1 MKTTPLLILAIFLTI
16 SVSFKAQNIGIN
28 TTGATP
34 NLSAMLDIVSTSK
47 GLLIPRLALT
57 SNIDATTITS
67 GNVTS
72 LLVYNTT
79 AASSG
84 STAVYPGYY
93 YWNGSK
99 WVAFGGSGGND
110 WSLTG
115 NAGITSPATPAT
127 YGTSTIGATENWLGT
142 TDANDVVFGTN
153 NIERM
158 RLKLST
164 GNLGIGIAAP
174 AVKLEV
180 ADNNAIKLGAAYL
193 SSGASGGYMH
203 LANHEYYNNSA
214 WVGDG
219 TAGALLQFAGNV
231 TNFYRHNGAGT
242 HSFSATIDGSGNVG
256 INTSGPTEK
265 LDVVGN
271 VKFSQALM
279 PNNLPGSTGQLL
291 VSQGANTA
299 PQWKS
304 ATSVINSAIKNYSA
318 FATRTT
324 INSTTWTAITGLSL
338 TVTTPGPAVLVVMT
352 YGSLEVISG
361 SNGGAG
367 CEVQIYQNGS
377 TITNAYQTIDVDDA
391 GSWTGTIGHWGFQ
404 TVINIAA
411 AGSYTF
417 AVKAHKYAN
426 FDNFY
431 AGGNSTA
438 PVASQNQGALI
449 ILEFDQ

>member
-1 MKTTPLLILAIFLTI
+1 MKTKKHLVAIIFLII
-16 SVSFKAQNIGIN
+16 SISFKAQNIGIN

-57 SNIDATTITS
+57 SNTDATTITS

-84 STAVYPGYY
+84 STAVFPGYY

-110 WSLTG
+110 WALTG
-115 NAGITSPATPAT
+115 NAGTTASSAAI
-127 YGTSTIGATENWLGT
+127 GSTVNNNFIGT
-142 TDANDVVFGTN
+142 TDATDFVQATSNL
-153 NIERM
+153 ERM
-158 RLKLST
+158 RITSA
-164 GNLGIGIAAP
+164 GNVGVGISSP
-174 AVKLEV
+174 SVKLEV
-180 ADNNAIKLGAAYL
+180 VDNTAIKLGAAYL

-203 LANHEYYNNSA
+203 LANHEYFNNAA

-231 TNFYRHNGAGT
+231 TNFYRHNGSGT

-256 INTSGPTEK
+256 INASSPTEK

-324 INSTTWTAITGLSL
+324 INSTTWTAITGLSVS
-338 TVTTPGPAVLVVMT
+338 VTTPGAAVLVIMT

-377 TITNAYQTIDVDDA
+377 TISNAYQTIDVDDA

-404 TVINIAA
+404 TVVNIAS
-411 AGSYTF
+411 AGTYTF
-417 AVKAHKYAN
+417 AVKAHKYAS

-438 PVASQNQGALI
+438 PTASQNQGALI